1 VKLITGQHQALPFPL
16 PTPLVCL
23 VAAAG
28 VALWIGLH
36 ALGRRVTARWA
47 RAILFPLRVAV
58 GFVAI
63 LAVMDLV
70 QLGFV
75 FATNWP
81 LWPLALTGALAI
93 EVLLVLYA
101 LERRIVSRR
110 TGLALAIIRVAL
122 VLLVVAMLAQPV
134 RSIELSHSLQRY
146 VAVLVDNSASMH
158 VPDKQM
164 TPAERIR
171 LGELLMPDAPARPY
185 TLEAVARRLRE
196 VREKLAP
203 QIDWLSS
210 LREAKPDVR
219 LKQLESRRRAAQEAI
234 QGLER
239 AVAEQAAEV
248 GKPLKGSLQ
257 LDSRAQTALTFAQTK
272 LVAEVQQHLAVA
284 ARMLDRSNLPALSSD
299 CEPLADTLRGV
310 SAALAKLEPGLT
322 AAGDALDE
330 ALYGALSAEER
341 SRIDSLALQPRFA
354 LAREILYL
362 PERKPAPGLLQQLED
377 KYGVRLYTFAASPT
391 EVSIEKGL
399 EPEPGESG
407 VGGKSKGEAGKPTP
421 KTATPAS
428 GHPTPSPQH
437 PTPSSPSSPPTPN
450 TEHRTPSPPSAAD
463 LPPEQQQT
471 NLTAALEKVISEIPA
486 DRLAGI
492 VLLSDGRHNAPS
504 AVEPMAR
511 RVGLEQAP
519 ICSILFGGGAKPT
532 TDAAVT
538 AVEAP
543 ETVYAKDKV
552 YVNAEVRLDGLAGRT
567 VRVRLYD
574 GDTPVDSD
582 EIRVEADSFRT
593 RIQLSDEPKEAGLH
607 AYRVRID
614 EMEGEVLTSNNERPL
629 SVSVT
634 GEQTRLLIVEGRPR
648 WEFRYL
654 KNLFASRDRTVRLQY
669 VVLRPD
675 AIPGQPLRQ
684 GIPASAAR
692 PPEQPEATALPEN
705 EGEWMK
711 FDVIILGDVEPDSLS
726 EEHQKALK
734 KFVEERGGTLIVI
747 SGPRSMPHAYAGSPL
762 AELLPVSFERPNQP
776 NAYLPA
782 PEKSF
787 RIALTPEGR
796 DHVITRLR
804 VDPNENLETWGTLPE
819 IRWRHPLL
827 RAKTGATVLAY
838 ALPPDA
844 PDFIS
849 SSSSF
854 SSSTLPPKAQD
865 GSRTTTRTST
875 STIED
880 KQPASGETLDAETA
894 RPRQDFIA
902 DHALITLHN
911 LALGRVMCLS
921 FDHTWRFRYCAG
933 DTHHHRFWGQVLR
946 WATSDRLPAGG
957 QFVKL
962 GTDRPRYSAHAK
974 VRVRAKLVQPDFS
987 PVVSDDVAV
996 NIYAIPPGGHSRIA
1010 PPGGYRTGSTPASY
1024 PPEGLKPS
1032 GGGKLVLRRKLE
1044 YLPNSLGVYTADLGE
1059 LAAGTYRVELDAP
1072 AAKPLLAAENIEKVA
1087 SEFFVEQAVPS
1098 EQIELSADRGLLERL
1113 ATLTHGIVVDPPRAS
1128 DLLAALG
1135 APTLTHS
1142 ERREWALWDS
1152 WPLLVMIVVL
1162 AGAEWLLRKRA
1173 RLP

>member
-1 VKLITGQHQALPFPL
+1 MKLITGQHHALPFHL
-16 PTPLVCL
+16 PVPLVCL
-23 VAAAG
+23 VAFAG
-28 VALWIGLH
+28 VALWLGLH
-36 ALGRRVTARWA
+36 ALGRRATGRWA
-47 RAILFPLRVAV
+47 KAILFPTRVAV

-63 LAVMDLV
+63 LAVMDV
-70 QLGFV
+70 IQLGFV

-101 LERRIVSRR
+101 LERRIVPRR
-110 TGLALAIIRVAL
+110 TGLALAAIRVAL

-171 LGELLMPDAPARPY
+171 LAELLMSDAPARPY
-185 TLEAVARRLRE
+185 AVEAIARRLRE

-219 LKQLESRRRAAQEAI
+219 LKQLEARRRPTQEAI
-234 QGLER
+234 EALGR

-248 GKPLKGSLQ
+248 GKPLKSGPAGASPALQ
-257 LDSRAQTALTFAQTK
+257 LDSRTQTALSFTQTK
-272 LVAEVQQHLAVA
+272 LVAEVQQRLAVA
-284 ARMLDRSNLPALSSD
+284 TKMLDRSNLPALSAD
-299 CEPLADTLRGV
+299 CEPLVDALRGI
-310 SAALAKLEPGLT
+310 SAALAKIEPDLA

-330 ALYGALSAEER
+330 ALYTSLSAEDR
-341 SRIDSLALQPRFA
+341 SRLDTLALEPRFA
-354 LAREILYL
+354 LARRILYL

-377 KYGVRLYTFAASPT
+377 KYGVRLYTFAAAPS
-391 EVSIEKGL
+391 EVSLETGL
-399 EPEPGESG
+399 AAEPE
-407 VGGKSKGEAGKPTP
+407 EAGKPTS
-421 KTATPAS
+421 KTASPGSIPSTP
-428 GHPTPSPQH
+428 P
-437 PTPSSPSSPPTPN
+437 SPSSPPKPN
-450 TEHRTPSPPSAAD
+450 TEHRKPSTASPAD

-471 NLTAALEKVISEIPA
+471 NIASALEKVISEIPA

-519 ICSILFGGGAKPT
+519 ICSILFGGGLKPT
-532 TDAAVT
+532 IDAAVT

-543 ETVYAKDKV
+543 EAVYAKDKV
-552 YVNAEVRLDGLAGRT
+552 YVNAEVRLDGLAGKT
-567 VRVRLYD
+567 VRVRLFD
-574 GDTPVDSD
+574 GDTPVDTD

-593 RIQLSDEPKEAGLH
+593 RVQLSDEPKDAGLH
-607 AYRVRID
+607 AYRVSID
-614 EMEGEVLTSNNERPL
+614 PVEGEVLASNNDRPL

-634 GEQTRLLIVEGRPR
+634 GEQTRLLIIEGRPR

-654 KNLFASRDRTVRLQY
+654 KNLFSGRDRTVRLQF

-684 GIPASAAR
+684 HIPASAAR
-692 PPEQPEATALPEN
+692 PPDQPEATALPEN

-711 FDVIILGDVEPDSLS
+711 FDVIVLGDVDPNDLS
-726 EEHQKALK
+726 DEHQKALK

-747 SGPRSMPHAYAGSPL
+747 AGPCYMPHAFAGTPL
-762 AELLPVSFERPNQP
+762 AGLLPVGFERPAEP
-776 NAYLPA
+776 SAYLPA
-782 PEKSF
+782 PEKAF
-787 RIALTPEGR
+787 HIALTPEGR

-804 VDPNENLETWGTLPE
+804 VEPSENLETWGTLPE

-827 RAKTGATVLAY
+827 KAKAGATILAY
-838 ALPPDA
+838 AMPPDP
-844 PDFIS
+844 PDFMS
-849 SSSSF
+849 SI
-854 SSSTLPPKAQD
+854 PPEGVKPSGG
-865 GSRTTTRTST
+865 GS
-875 STIED
+875 
-880 KQPASGETLDAETA
+880 SGETPDPEAA
-894 RPRQDFIA
+894 RQRQDFIA
-902 DHALITLHN
+902 DYALITLHN

-962 GTDRPRYSAHAK
+962 GTDRPRYSSHAK
-974 VRVRAKLVQPDFS
+974 IRVRAKLVQPDFS

-996 NIYAIPPGGHSRIA
+996 NIYATA
-1010 PPGGYRTGSTPASY
+1010 PTSLPKVSHLREGIQQSPAAY
-1024 PPEGLKPS
+1024 PPEGVKPS

-1072 AAKPLLAAENIEKVA
+1072 AAKPLLAADNLEKVA
-1087 SEFFVEQAVPS
+1087 CDFFVEQAVPS
-1098 EQIELSADRGLLERL
+1098 EQIELSADRGLLERI
-1113 ATLTHGIVVDPPRAS
+1113 ATLTQGIVVDPPRAG
-1128 DLLAALG
+1128 DVLAALG

-1142 ERREWALWDS
+1142 ERREWALWNS
-1152 WPLLVMIVVL
+1152 WPLLGLIVVL
-1162 AGAEWLLRKRA
+1162 AGAEWLIRKRA